1 MELIHRD
8 ERLVAVY
15 KPAGWLIHRSELE
28 PRERRWLL
36 QAVRDRVGR
45 HVYPVHRLDR
55 PTAGI
60 VVFALDESAA
70 AHLAGVFARRRVTK
84 VYLAVVR
91 GHTAP
96 AGVIDWPLRD
106 RAHLT
111 RGTEPD
117 SAPRAAVTHYQRLA
131 TCEHPDP
138 VGPHL
143 SARYSL
149 LRLHPEHGRQ
159 HQLRRHLKH
168 IGHPILGDTTHGDG
182 RHNRYLR
189 QRFQIQRLLLAALGL
204 RLPHPNDGHPL
215 TLHTDPDPELQGILT
230 ALGWP
235 WSRWQAPFRAW
246 TMGAEW

>member
-1 MELIHRD
+1 MELLYQDR
-8 ERLVAVY
+8 RLVAVY
-15 KPAGWLIHRSELE
+15 KPAGWLIHRSALE

-36 QAVRDRVGR
+36 QAVRDRVGQ

-60 VVFALDESAA
+60 VVFALDEAA
-70 AHLAGVFARRRVTK
+70 ATHLARAFAERRVTK
-84 VYLAVVR
+84 AYLAVVR

-96 AGVIDWPLRD
+96 SGVIDWPLRD
-106 RAHLT
+106 RAALT

-117 SAPRAAVTHYQRLA
+117 SAPRPAVTHYHRLS
-131 TCEHPDP
+131 TCEFPDP
-138 VGPHL
+138 VGPHP

-149 LRLHPEHGRQ
+149 LRLRPEHGRQ

-189 QRFQIQRLLLAALGL
+189 QRTGAARLLLAALGL
-204 RLPHPNDGHPL
+204 RLPHPDSHPL
-215 TLHTDPDPELQGILT
+215 TLHTDPDPVLQGTLS

-235 WSRWQAPFRAW
+235 WERWRAAFRTW
-246 TMGAEW
+246 TGDEEC